1 MSEFQYVARSQAQWE
16 KRASQSGSNFVGIF
30 QDWVEIFSYKKDNL
44 IRMLPPTFA
53 NPQHY
58 GMDVWVHYG
67 VGPENGQ
74 IICLHKMGRGPCPI
88 CEFQSRAEAA
98 GREDAADYKSRRR
111 VLVWLKNWNAEDD
124 KKLIA
129 HAWAMPWTADRDLTA
144 VCKDRMTGELY
155 QIDHPTA
162 GFEVSFQVTGEGQN
176 VRYIGWQIGRRATTV
191 EDTFLNQIMEHPLDK
206 DVLMWRD
213 YEEVKRI
220 FEGNGSPAGQETPQA
235 TVGMVPAVA
244 APSTPAPVQVM
255 PTAPPQAQVAVAPP
269 PAPAPVAPP
278 PPPPKQFV
286 SEWTNTIC
294 EIPGCG
300 KPQYTISPTE
310 KTCENAHRMPF
321 NVAPQPV
328 VVVSPPPAQ
337 PGNGEAKA
345 PQSASAGRAAELKRQ
360 FMTGGG
366 K

>member
-1 MSEFQYVARSQAQWE
+1 MSQFQYVARSQAQWE

-30 QDWVEIFSYKKDNL
+30 QDWVEVFSYKKDNL

-67 VGPENGQ
+67 VGPDNGQ
-74 IICLHKMGRGPCPI
+74 IICLYKMGKGPCPI

-98 GREDAADYKSRRR
+98 GREDAADYKPRRR

-124 KKLIA
+124 KKMVA

-162 GFEVSFQVTGEGQN
+162 GYEVSFQVTGEGQN

-191 EDTFLNQIMEHPLDK
+191 EDTFLEQIMEHPLDK
-206 DVLMWRD
+206 DVLFWRD
-213 YEEVKRI
+213 YEEVKAI
-220 FEGNGSPAGQETPQA
+220 FEGNGLAAQQQETPQA
-235 TVGMVPAVA
+235 TVGMTA
-244 APSTPAPVQVM
+244 APPSAPAPVQAM
-255 PTAPPQAQVAVAPP
+255 STAPPQAQVAVTPP
-269 PAPAPVAPP
+269 PAPAPVVVAPP
-278 PPPPKQFV
+278 PPPPKQFL
-286 SEWTNTIC
+286 SEWTNTTC
-294 EIPGCG
+294 EVPGCG

-310 KTCENAHRMPF
+310 KTCENAHRVPF
-321 NVAPQPV
+321 NVAPPV
-328 VVVSPPPAQ
+328 VVVPPPPAQ
-337 PGNGEAKA
+337 AGNGETK
-345 PQSASAGRAAELKRQ
+345 SASAGRAAELKRQ
-360 FMTGGG
+360 FMTGG